1 MLLCFDIITKGLTM
15 QKHKIIIVEDDEITS
30 LNLNISL
37 QKQGYSVVALCDN
50 IAQAKNKIT
59 THNPDVIII
68 DISLQESNDGIE
80 LAKLIRKEHNIPFIF
95 LTSYSDDDII
105 SQAKL
110 TEPYGYI
117 VKPFDPNS
125 LHATI
130 QMALFK
136 FQVEN
141 ERKEDVNSL
150 KVDKINLEKLLYAK
164 RSSDKPIVKFGE
176 DYHLDISICETF
188 FKGRKIKL
196 TKKENAFLRLLVAQ
210 LGTVVNFAQAMNYVW
225 EEHGATENSVRTL
238 VWRLRNKL
246 ETDIIKNAS
255 GIGYYIEA

>member
-1 MLLCFDIITKGLTM
+1 MEK
-15 QKHKIIIVEDDEITS
+15 KNIIIVEDDEITA
-30 LNLNISL
+30 LNLKISL
-37 QKQGYSVVALCDN
+37 EKQGYN
-50 IAQAKNKIT
+50 IMAICENIFDARNKI
-59 THNPDVIII
+59 NKFLPDLVII

-80 LAKLIRKEHNIPFIF
+80 LAKDIRAKYNIPFIY

-136 FQVEN
+136 YDIEKT
-141 ERKEDVNSL
+141 RKEDISSL
-150 KVDKINLEKLLYAK
+150 KLDKLNLEKLLYAK
-164 RSSDKPIVKFGE
+164 KAADKPIVPFGG
-176 DYHLDISICETF
+176 DYHLDISVCETF
-188 FKGRKIKL
+188 YKGKKVKL

-210 LGTVVNFAQAMNYVW
+210 LGLVVTFEQAMNYVW
-225 EEHGATENSVRTL
+225 DENGATENSVRTL

-246 ETDIIKNAS
+246 EVDIIKNAS
-255 GIGYYIEA
+255 GIGYYIED

>member
-1 MLLCFDIITKGLTM
+1 MSGLTM
-15 QKHKIIIVEDDEITS
+15 KETKVIIVEDDEITS
-30 LNLNISL
+30 LNLNMSL
-37 QKQGYSVVALCDN
+37 QKQGYNVISVCDSAL
-50 IAQAKNKIT
+50 QAKNKI
-59 THNPDVIII
+59 NIYKPDILII

-80 LAKLIRKEHNIPFIF
+80 LAKYIKEKYNIPFIY
-95 LTSYSDDDII
+95 LTSYSDDEII

-136 FQVEN
+136 FDMEN
-141 ERKEDVNSL
+141 SRKEDVHSL
-150 KVDKINLEKLLYAK
+150 KVDKLNLEKLLHSK
-164 RSSDKPIVKFGE
+164 RTSDKPIVTFGE

-188 FKGRKIKL
+188 YKGKKIKL

-210 LGTVVNFAQAMNYVW
+210 LGLVVSFDQAMNYVW
-225 EEHGATENSVRTL
+225 DENGATENSVRTL

-255 GIGYYIEA
+255 GIGYYIEE

>member
-1 MLLCFDIITKGLTM
+1 M
-15 QKHKIIIVEDDEITS
+15 QKDKIIIVEDDEITS
-30 LNLNISL
+30 LNLNMSL

-50 IAQAKNKIT
+50 ITQAKNKIA
-59 THNPDVIII
+59 THNPDVVII

-80 LAKLIRKEHNIPFIF
+80 LATYIREKENIPFIY
-95 LTSYSDDDII
+95 LTSYSDDNII

-117 VKPFDPNS
+117 VKPFDPAS

-136 FQVEN
+136 FQLEQ
-141 ERKEDVNSL
+141 ERKENMNTL
-150 KVDKINLEKLLYAK
+150 KVDKINLEKLLYAR
-164 RSSDKPIVKFGE
+164 RSSDKPIVPFGDE
-176 DYHLDISICETF
+176 YHLDISICETF
-188 FKGRKIKL
+188 FRGKKIKL

-210 LGTVVNFAQAMNYVW
+210 LGLVVTFEQAMNYVW
-225 EEHGATENSVRTL
+225 DENGATENSVRTL

-255 GIGYYIEA
+255 GIGYYIEE

>member
-1 MLLCFDIITKGLTM
+1 MGNKNIL
-15 QKHKIIIVEDDEITS
+15 IVEDDEITA
-30 LNLNISL
+30 LNLNMSL
-37 QKQGYSVVALCDN
+37 QKQGYNVVAMCDN
-50 IAQAKNKIT
+50 ATQAKSNIIT
-59 THNPDVIII
+59 YKPDIIII

-80 LAKLIRKEHNIPFIF
+80 LAKTIRNKHNIPFIF

-117 VKPFDPNS
+117 VKPFDPSS

-136 FQVEN
+136 YEVEN
-141 ERKEDVNSL
+141 SRKNDLTNL
-150 KVDKINLEKLLYAK
+150 KVDKLNLEKLLYSK
-164 RSSDKPIVKFGE
+164 RTTDKPIVPFGS

-188 FKGRKIKL
+188 YKSKKIKL

-210 LGTVVNFAQAMNYVW
+210 LGLVVSFEQAMNYVW
-225 EEHGATENSVRTL
+225 DESGATENSVRTL

-255 GIGYYIEA
+255 GIGYYIEE

>member
-1 MLLCFDIITKGLTM
+1 M

-30 LNLNISL
+30 LNLNLSL
-37 QKQGYSVVALCDN
+37 QKQGYSVVAVCDN
-50 IAQAKNKIT
+50 IEQAKNKIA
-59 THNPDVIII
+59 THAPDVVII

-80 LAKLIRKEHNIPFIF
+80 LAKIIREKHNIPFIF

-141 ERKEDVNSL
+141 ERKEDANSL
-150 KVDKINLEKLLYAK
+150 KVDKLNLEKLLYAK
-164 RSSDKPIVKFGE
+164 RNSDKPIVNFGE
-176 DYHLDISICETF
+176 EYHLDISICETF
-188 FKGRKIKL
+188 FRGKKIKL

-210 LGTVVNFAQAMNYVW
+210 LGTVVSFDQAMNYVW
-225 EEHGATENSVRTL
+225 EENGATENSVRTL

>member
-1 MLLCFDIITKGLTM
+1 MEKS
-15 QKHKIIIVEDDEITS
+15 KIIIVEDDEITS
-30 LNLNISL
+30 LNLNLSL
-37 QKQGYSVVALCDN
+37 QKQGYNVIDICDN
-50 IAQAKNKIT
+50 IIQAKTKISAK
-59 THNPDVIII
+59 NPDVIII

-80 LAKLIRKEHNIPFIF
+80 LAKSIRKNHNIPFIY
-95 LTSYSDDDII
+95 LTSYSDDEII

-117 VKPFDPNS
+117 VKPFDPGS

-136 FQVEN
+136 FEMEN
-141 ERKEDVNSL
+141 ERKNNVDLL
-150 KVDKINLEKLLYAK
+150 KIDKINLEKLLYSK
-164 RSSDKPIVKFGE
+164 RSSDKPIVPFG
-176 DYHLDISICETF
+176 DNYHLDISICETF
-188 FKGRKIKL
+188 YMGKKIKL

-210 LGTVVNFAQAMNYVW
+210 LGLVVSFEQAMDYVW
-225 EEHGATENSVRTL
+225 DENGATENSVRTL

>member
-1 MLLCFDIITKGLTM
+1 M

-30 LNLNISL
+30 LNLNLSL

-50 IAQAKNKIT
+50 IVQAKNKIQ
-59 THNPDVIII
+59 THSPDVVII

-80 LAKLIRKEHNIPFIF
+80 LAKTLRKEHNIPFIY

-105 SQAKL
+105 AQAKL

-117 VKPFDPNS
+117 VKPFDPSS

-141 ERKEDVNSL
+141 ERKEDMHTLS
-150 KVDKINLEKLLYAK
+150 VDKVNLEKLLYSK
-164 RSSDKPIVKFGE
+164 RSSDKPVVLFGD
-176 DYHLDISICETF
+176 DYHLDISVCETF
-188 FKGRKIKL
+188 YRGKKIRL
-196 TKKENAFLRLLVAQ
+196 TRKENAFLRLLVAQ
-210 LGTVVNFAQAMNYVW
+210 LGTVVSFEQAISYVW
-225 EEHGATENSVRTL
+225 DEGGATENSVRTL

-255 GIGYYIEA
+255 GIGYYIEE

>member
-1 MLLCFDIITKGLTM
+1 ME
-15 QKHKIIIVEDDEITS
+15 KHKIIIVEDDEITS
-30 LNLNISL
+30 LNLNMSL
-37 QKQGYSVVALCDN
+37 QKHGYSVVAVCDN
-50 IAQAKNKIT
+50 ATQARSKIAT
-59 THNPDVIII
+59 TNPDVIII

-80 LAKLIRKEHNIPFIF
+80 LAKTIKEKYDIPFIY

-105 SQAKL
+105 SQAKR

-117 VKPFDPNS
+117 VKPFDPGS

-136 FQVEN
+136 YQMEK
-141 ERKEDVNSL
+141 ERKENINNL
-150 KVDKINLEKLLYAK
+150 KVDKLNLEKLLYSK
-164 RSSDKPIVKFGE
+164 RVSDEPIVPFGK

-188 FKGRKIKL
+188 YKGKKLKL

-210 LGTVVNFAQAMNYVW
+210 LGLVVTFEQAMNYVW
-225 EEHGATENSVRTL
+225 DENGATENSVRTL

-255 GIGYYIEA
+255 GIGYYIEE

>member
-1 MLLCFDIITKGLTM
+1 ME
-15 QKHKIIIVEDDEITS
+15 KHKVIIVEDDEITS
-30 LNLNISL
+30 LNLNMSL
-37 QKQGYSVVALCDN
+37 QKHGYSVIAVCDN
-50 IAQAKNKIT
+50 ALQAKNKIAMN
-59 THNPDVIII
+59 NPDVIII

-80 LAKLIRKEHNIPFIF
+80 LAKTIKQKYDIPFIF

-105 SQAKL
+105 SQAKQ

-117 VKPFDPNS
+117 VKPFDPGS

-136 FQVEN
+136 YQMEN
-141 ERKEDVNSL
+141 ERKEDINSL
-150 KVDKINLEKLLYAK
+150 KVDKLNLEKLLYSK
-164 RSSDKPIVKFGE
+164 RTSDKPIVPFGKN
-176 DYHLDISICETF
+176 YHLDISICETF
-188 FKGRKIKL
+188 YKNKKIKL

-210 LGTVVNFAQAMNYVW
+210 LGLVVSFDQAMNYVW
-225 EEHGATENSVRTL
+225 DENGATENSVRTL

-255 GIGYYIEA
+255 GIGYYIEE

>member
-1 MLLCFDIITKGLTM
+1 MD
-15 QKHKIIIVEDDEITS
+15 KHKIIIVEDDEITS
-30 LNLNISL
+30 LNLNMSL
-37 QKQGYSVVALCDN
+37 QKQGYTVVAVCDN
-50 IAQAKNKIT
+50 TEQAKQKVAT
-59 THNPDVIII
+59 SNPDLIII
-68 DISLQESNDGIE
+68 DISLQDTSDGIQ
-80 LAKLIRKEHNIPFIF
+80 LAKEIKEEHNIPFIF

-105 SQAKL
+105 AQAKL

-117 VKPFDPNS
+117 VKPFDPGS

-136 FQVEN
+136 FHQES
-141 ERKEDVNSL
+141 ERKEDINTL
-150 KVDKINLEKLLYAK
+150 KVDKLNLEKLLYSK
-164 RSSDKPIVKFGE
+164 RSTDKPIVPFAD

-188 FKGRKIKL
+188 YKGKKIKL

-210 LGTVVNFAQAMNYVW
+210 LGLVVSFEQAMNYVW
-225 EEHGATENSVRTL
+225 DENGATENSVRTL

-255 GIGYYIEA
+255 GIGYYIEE

>member
-1 MLLCFDIITKGLTM
+1 M

-30 LNLNISL
+30 LNLNLSL
-37 QKQGYSVVALCDN
+37 QKQGYSIVAVCDN
-50 IAQAKNKIT
+50 IEQAKNKIIT
-59 THNPDVIII
+59 SNPDAIII
-68 DISLQESNDGIE
+68 DISLQESSDGIE
-80 LAKLIRKEHNIPFIF
+80 LAKFIRERYHIPFIF

-136 FQVEN
+136 FQVEQ
-141 ERKEDVNSL
+141 ERKEGSSSL
-150 KVDKINLEKLLYAK
+150 SSDKLNLEKLLNAK
-164 RSSDKPIVKFGE
+164 RNSEKPIVNFGE
-176 DYHLDISICETF
+176 EYHLDITICETF
-188 FKGRKIKL
+188 FRGKKIKL
-196 TKKENAFLRLLVAQ
+196 TKKENAFLCLLVAQ
-210 LGTVVNFAQAMNYVW
+210 LGNVVTFEQAMHYVW
-225 EEHGATENSVRTL
+225 EESGATENSVRTL

-246 ETDIIKNAS
+246 ESDIIKNAS
-255 GIGYYIEA
+255 GIGYYIEE

>member
-1 MLLCFDIITKGLTM
+1 M

-30 LNLNISL
+30 LNLNMSL
-37 QKQGYSVVALCDN
+37 QKHGYSVVAVCDN
-50 IAQAKNKIT
+50 VNQAKQKVA
-59 THNPDVIII
+59 THHPDLVII
-68 DISLQESNDGIE
+68 DISLDESNDGIE
-80 LAKLIRKEHNIPFIF
+80 LAKEIKQKYNIPFIY

-117 VKPFDPNS
+117 VKPFDPGS

-136 FQVEN
+136 FNQEK
-141 ERKEDVNSL
+141 ERKEDVNNL
-150 KVDKINLEKLLYAK
+150 KIDKVNLEKLLYSK
-164 RSSDKPIVKFGE
+164 RSSDKPIVPFAE
-176 DYHLDISICETF
+176 NYHLDISVCETF
-188 FKGRKIKL
+188 YMGHKIKL

-210 LGTVVNFAQAMNYVW
+210 LGLVVTFEQAMNYVW
-225 EEHGATENSVRTL
+225 DENGATENSVRTL

-255 GIGYYIEA
+255 GIGYFIED

>member
-1 MLLCFDIITKGLTM
+1 M
-15 QKHKIIIVEDDEITS
+15 QKHKILIVEDDEITS
-30 LNLNISL
+30 LNLNLSL

-50 IAQAKNKIT
+50 IEQATNKIL
-59 THNPDVIII
+59 THYPDVIII
-68 DISLQESNDGIE
+68 DISLQESSDGIE
-80 LAKLIRKEHNIPFIF
+80 LAKSIREKYHIPFIF

-136 FQVEN
+136 FQVEQ
-141 ERKEDVNSL
+141 ERRESMNTL
-150 KVDKINLEKLLYAK
+150 TVDKTNLEKLLNSK
-164 RSSDKPIVKFGE
+164 RTSDKPIVNFGDE
-176 DYHLDISICETF
+176 YHLDISICETF
-188 FKGRKIKL
+188 FRGKKIKL

-210 LGTVVNFAQAMNYVW
+210 LGNVVTFDQAMHYVW
-225 EEHGATENSVRTL
+225 DGSGASENSVRTL

-255 GIGYYIEA
+255 GIGYYIEE